1 MIAIPLHGH
10 GLSQPVELARLIGP
24 CVASDVEAWFSLMEC
39 DPWKNTI
46 FHNKS
51 CGKKGGWIMKRP
63 WILCTWLYLLGI
75 AGIMGASSP
84 LSAATPREVDAA
96 IQKGVQ
102 YLKQDVGRGGRGGE
116 RELGETALAGLALL
130 ECGVP
135 RDDPAL
141 KGVTARIREA
151 AFAETRT
158 YHLALYILYLDRLG
172 DPADVPIIQMLAIR
186 LLAGQNAQGG
196 WTYTCSH
203 GTAEME
209 AQLRSALLTAELR
222 SGDVRPLAEKA
233 APARP
238 ALPARDLSR
247 LHPAVQRYARQLQA
261 EFRRGA
267 GQGDF
272 GDDNSNTQFA
282 ILGLWAARKHGVP
295 VEEALDL
302 IQQRFLQTQCHN
314 GGWPYSGR
322 GVPGSPSMTCVGLL
336 GLATAVG
343 RRQERLLRNDPSP
356 LTPPAKSAPPPPTAA
371 GPKNPDKR
379 LDDPFF
385 QPPPELPNPK
395 GVDPKGVDQSD
406 PFFQPPLPE
415 QKGEPPPQTPVQKPS
430 TAKAPPGAEGKRK
443 APFAGDPCAP
453 AIQRGLE
460 NLAAVL
466 QGNLPG
472 GKGKRIRD
480 ILGGRDYYFLWSLE
494 RVGVIYGLEKIG
506 PVDWYQ
512 YGADILIPAQ
522 HPNGSW
528 GNRVD
533 TAFALL
539 FLARSNVVRDLSRVV
554 QGKTRDAE
562 LRSGGLPP
570 FSPLPNGERP
580 LGGENPTAVPET
592 DKSVATG
599 TAPPVP
605 RPRTE
610 EVGGTPGQTAS
621 SSGAMTPPLQLPP
634 IPTPRPES
642 KTSGA
647 ANSVPPADASPL
659 VEELLRA
666 SEDQWILRL
675 AAIRDGKGGVYTQAL
690 LIAIRRAGEDKA
702 GAIRQALA
710 ERLTRMT
717 AETLRQYLKGD
728 DPELRRATVLAMAM
742 KDDKTL
748 IPDLITALLDEEEM
762 VVRAAR
768 VGLKSLTG
776 QDFGPLPGA
785 DLRARSAAA
794 HAWLDWFRKQQR

>member
-1 MIAIPLHGH
+1 
-10 GLSQPVELARLIGP
+10 
-24 CVASDVEAWFSLMEC
+24 
-39 DPWKNTI
+39 
-46 FHNKS
+46 
-51 CGKKGGWIMKRP
+51 MKRP
-63 WILCTWLYLLGI
+63 WILCTLLYLLGM
-75 AGIMGASSP
+75 AGIIGGSSP
-84 LSAATPREVDAA
+84 MSAATPREVDAA
-96 IQKGVQ
+96 IQKGVHF
-102 YLKQDVGRGGRGGE
+102 LKRNVGGGGRGGE

-135 RDDPAL
+135 GDDPAL

-151 AFAETRT
+151 AFAETQT

-172 DPADVPIIQMLAIR
+172 DPADVPIIQMLAVR

-203 GTAEME
+203 GTAAME

-222 SGDVRPLAEKA
+222 SGDVRPAVEKA
-233 APARP
+233 ASVRP
-238 ALPARDLSR
+238 TSPARDLSR

-261 EFRRGA
+261 EFRRGV
-267 GQGDF
+267 GWGDF

-295 VEEALDL
+295 VEEAFDL
-302 IQQRFLQTQCHN
+302 IQQRFLLTQCHN

-322 GVPGSPSMTCVGLL
+322 GVPGSPSMTCAGLL
-336 GLATAVG
+336 ALATAVG

-356 LTPPAKSAPPPPTAA
+356 LTPPAKSAPTPAKAA
-371 GPKNPDKR
+371 GLKNQDTR

-395 GVDPKGVDQSD
+395 GVDKGD
-406 PFFQPPLPE
+406 PFFQPPLE
-415 QKGEPPPQTPVQKPS
+415 DQKLNQPHQPPVQKLPA
-430 TAKAPPGAEGKRK
+430 AKALPPVQERK
-443 APFAGDPCAP
+443 MPFAGDPCAP
-453 AIQRGLE
+453 AIQRGLD

-512 YGADILIPAQ
+512 YGTDILLPAQ

-570 FSPLPNGERP
+570 FSPLPHGERP
-580 LGGENPTAVPET
+580 MGGENSTSVPEANQ
-592 DKSVATG
+592 SVATG

-605 RPRTE
+605 KPRTE
-610 EVGGTPGQTAS
+610 EVGGTPGPTVSPA
-621 SSGAMTPPLQLPP
+621 GAITPPPQLPP
-634 IPTPRPES
+634 IPIPRPEP
-642 KTSGA
+642 KTGGTAGSIQ
-647 ANSVPPADASPL
+647 PADAMPL
-659 VEELLRA
+659 VEELMRA
-666 SEDQWILRL
+666 TEDQWILRL
-675 AAIRDGKGGVYTQAL
+675 AAVRDGKGSVYTQAL
-690 LIAIRRAGEDKA
+690 LMAIRRVAEDKA
-702 GAIRQALA
+702 GAVRQALA
-710 ERLTRMT
+710 ERLARMT
-717 AETLRQYLKGD
+717 AETLRQYMKGE
-728 DPELRRATVLAMAM
+728 DPELRRAAVLAMAM
-742 KDDKTL
+742 KDDITL
-748 IPDLITALLDEEEM
+748 VPDLITALLDEEEM

-785 DLRARSAAA
+785 DLRARRAAA
-794 HAWLDWFRKQQR
+794 QAWLDWFRKQQR

>member
-1 MIAIPLHGH
+1 
-10 GLSQPVELARLIGP
+10 
-24 CVASDVEAWFSLMEC
+24 
-39 DPWKNTI
+39 
-46 FHNKS
+46 
-51 CGKKGGWIMKRP
+51 MKRP
-63 WILCTWLYLLGI
+63 WILCIVLYLLGM
-75 AGIMGASSP
+75 AGILGASSP

-96 IQKGVQ
+96 IHKGVQ
-102 YLKQDVGRGGRGGE
+102 FLKQDVSRGGRGGE

-135 RDDPAL
+135 GDDPAL

-186 LLAGQNAQGG
+186 LLAGQDAQGG

-222 SGDVRPLAEKA
+222 SGDIRLPVEKA

-238 ALPARDLSR
+238 APPAHDLSR

-267 GQGDF
+267 GWGDF

-295 VEEALDL
+295 VEEAFDL

-322 GVPGSPSMTCVGLL
+322 GIPGSPSMTCAGLL

-356 LTPPAKSAPPPPTAA
+356 LTPLTKSASAPAKAA
-371 GPKNPDKR
+371 GPKNSDKR

-395 GVDPKGVDQSD
+395 DVNKSD

-415 QKGEPPPQTPVQKPS
+415 QKGEPPPQTPAQKSPAPKALPP
-430 TAKAPPGAEGKRK
+430 AKERK

-453 AIQRGLE
+453 AIQRGLD
-460 NLAAVL
+460 NLSAVL

-570 FSPLPNGERP
+570 LSPLPNGEKP
-580 LGGENPTAVPET
+580 LGGENSPSVPEA

-605 RPRTE
+605 RPRAE

-634 IPTPRPES
+634 IPTPRPEP

-647 ANSVPPADASPL
+647 ASSVPPADAAPL

-666 SEDQWILRL
+666 SEDQWMLRL
-675 AAIRDGKGGVYTQAL
+675 TAIRDGKGGVYTQAL

-702 GAIRQALA
+702 GTLRQALA

-748 IPDLITALLDEEEM
+748 IPDLITALLDEDET

-776 QDFGPLPGA
+776 QDFGPPPGA
-785 DLRARSAAA
+785 DLRVRSAAA

>member
-1 MIAIPLHGH
+1 
-10 GLSQPVELARLIGP
+10 
-24 CVASDVEAWFSLMEC
+24 
-39 DPWKNTI
+39 
-46 FHNKS
+46 
-51 CGKKGGWIMKRP
+51 MKRP
-63 WILCTWLYLLGI
+63 WILCIVLYLLGM
-75 AGIMGASSP
+75 AGILGASSP

-102 YLKQDVGRGGRGGE
+102 FLKQDVSRGGRGGE

-135 RDDPAL
+135 GDDPAL

-222 SGDVRPLAEKA
+222 SGDIRPPVEKA

-238 ALPARDLSR
+238 APPAHDLSR

-261 EFRRGA
+261 EFRRG
-267 GQGDF
+267 GGRGDF

-295 VEEALDL
+295 VEEAFDL

-322 GVPGSPSMTCVGLL
+322 GVPGSPSMTCAGLL

-356 LTPPAKSAPPPPTAA
+356 LTPPAKSVPSPVKDA
-371 GPKNPDKR
+371 GSKNPDKR

-395 GVDPKGVDQSD
+395 GVNKSD

-415 QKGEPPPQTPVQKPS
+415 QKEEPPPQPPVKKPP
-430 TAKAPPGAEGKRK
+430 AGKRLPPAK
-443 APFAGDPCAP
+443 ERNMPFAGDPCAP
-453 AIQRGLE
+453 AIQKGLD
-460 NLAAVL
+460 NLSAVL

-472 GKGKRIRD
+472 GKGKRLRD

-580 LGGENPTAVPET
+580 LGGENSPSVPAA
-592 DKSVATG
+592 DKSVATE

-605 RPRTE
+605 RPRAE

-621 SSGAMTPPLQLPP
+621 SSGAITPPQLPP
-634 IPTPRPES
+634 IPTPRPEP
-642 KTSGA
+642 KTNGTAS
-647 ANSVPPADASPL
+647 SVPPADAAPL

-666 SEDQWILRL
+666 SDDQWILRL

-690 LIAIRRAGEDKA
+690 LLAIRRAGEDKA
-702 GAIRQALA
+702 GAVRQALA

-717 AETLRQYLKGD
+717 AETLRQYMKGD